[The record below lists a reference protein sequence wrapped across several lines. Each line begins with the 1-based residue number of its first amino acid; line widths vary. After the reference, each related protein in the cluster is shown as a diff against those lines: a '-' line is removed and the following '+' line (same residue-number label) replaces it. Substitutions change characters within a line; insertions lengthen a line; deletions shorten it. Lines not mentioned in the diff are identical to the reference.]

1 MVIKKLAKTLEDD
14 EPGEGVGWS
23 DSGVIELVGLS
34 AGVGAQP
41 SEVLFEDGTGGVA
54 VGLGGGGGVVEGG
67 DAPVVRDDTVIAS
80 FCPDWQCLPIVQI

>member
-14 EPGEGVGWS
+14 EPGGEGIVGGK
-23 DSGVIELVGLS
+23 SGLIELVGLS

-67 DAPVVRDDTVIAS
+67 DAPVCATER
-80 FCPDWQCLPIVQI
+80 

>member
-1 MVIKKLAKTLEDD
+1 M
-14 EPGEGVGWS
+14 
-23 DSGVIELVGLS
+23 GLS

-80 FCPDWQCLPIVQI
+80 FCPD